1 MAFQLNAILKFSSQ
15 GAEAALTKT
24 KQAFSGLESGMAK
37 TSAAMDAVGK
47 AAAAGAAATAPL
59 ALGVGFATKTAADFE
74 EQMSKVQAAMLGTPE
89 EMAKITAISKRLGAT
104 TSFTAKQAGEGAELL
119 AQAGFTTEQIVSAL
133 PGVLDAA
140 AASGVGMAQAADII
154 AGQLGAFGRE
164 AKDATAVADALAL
177 VTAATNTD
185 FTDLG
190 EAMKYVAPIAKN
202 AGLSLEETASSV
214 GILSNAGVK
223 GSVAG
228 TALKNA
234 ILQLS
239 KPSKAAIELFGGKGG
254 LEEATLRTVNGVK
267 KLLPIEAIMA
277 NAAKAVSNARNPL
290 EATAQ
295 VAEIFG
301 LRGSTAFGAFQ
312 SKLLETTEVTEK
324 NIDQLRKGLA
334 KTGDNVKIEL
344 GKAIP
349 SLVAMR
355 LQIAGAEGTARQMAK
370 IRLDNLRGQVEMLS
384 SAAEGL
390 GLEVGGLVTGPLK
403 EGLEGPTDFLSVM
416 ALGFQ
421 KARDG
426 TQLTAAELDDLKT
439 NRFGGLIN
447 SAIEFAQGFIEGF
460 KELRD
465 FAKQTFN
472 DVVTFLKPILAESG
486 LTAKEFGRIAAKVI
500 FIGAVAAPV
509 LAGIAVGLAV
519 LSPIISGVGSL
530 FGLMGSTIGV
540 VGRIA
545 SFAFRSGKYFLDLL
559 ILGVRNFGVVG
570 SFVARLV
577 SGGFSFLATTLRV
590 VGSLGGLIVRG
601 LIFGVG
607 LLGPVFAFLGQAAV
621 AAFVAIKAAVVGVA
635 IPLGVV
641 LLKVAAIAAA
651 IAGVIFLGDKLLRV
665 FGFLE
670 GPSLFDRTLDFF
682 SDFGANVEKTFS
694 DFTGPGSVIGKVKNF
709 FTGDKDATV
718 SLETDKA
725 EGNQGAK
732 VIDFQKAVAN
742 LAQKKD
748 NNLKPSPSFTPPKVS
763 PNVDQGAML
772 EGQLKSINT
781 QLKIPQ
787 PSPTLSPAAFSA
799 MSSLAEKPIDVNAQ
813 VDLSQQLMPPEVGIA
828 PESLNQFATS
838 ANRLTEK
845 PLKVDNTSITPNQ
858 GLPKASDV
866 TNVGQR
872 VTKNLGNQLTE
883 LAAVTGDAQSNVGQ
897 LANVASLA
905 EKRPTPTVRGEPSND
920 DQLRNLADNV
930 ISLEAKRTSSQTRLE
945 SQLGNV
951 KEAQVSSNEMLGNVI
966 ASSLAAKPG
975 EEKQSAPSPG
985 DLARTLQA
993 IGTPAEQHNV
1003 ELGKEAERSI
1013 AAATSANQTTAATLN
1028 PSYVDTSV
1036 DSQRL
1041 AAESLRQKVIS
1052 SPPSEEQIVDAVRRG
1067 SATSNTTGQPSTGS
1081 VRLTGELRTQISGR
1095 DLNIILS
1102 RAMLDNAEA
1111 NGRSIDPAVKRRVA
1125 QNGLIFGV
1133 SG

>member
-24 KQAFSGLESGMAK
+24 KQAFNGLESGMAK
-37 TSAAMDAVGK
+37 TSAAMDAVGR

-119 AQAGFTTEQIVSAL
+119 AQAGFSTEQIVSAL

-267 KLLPIEAIMA
+267 RLLPIEAIMA

-472 DVVTFLKPILAESG
+472 DVVTFLKPILGESG
-486 LTAKEFGRIAAKVI
+486 LTAKEFGKIAAKVI

-570 SFVARLV
+570 SFVARLI

-607 LLGPVFAFLGQAAV
+607 MLGPVFAFLGQAAV

-682 SDFGANVEKTFS
+682 SDFGTNVEKTFA

-718 SLETDKA
+718 NLETDNA

-763 PNVDQGAML
+763 SSVDQGAML
-772 EGQLKSINT
+772 EGQLKSINA
-781 QLKIPQ
+781 QLKVPQ
-787 PSPTLSPAAFSA
+787 PNPTLSPAAFSA

-813 VDLSQQLMPPEVGIA
+813 FDLSQQLVPPEVGIA
-828 PESLNQFATS
+828 PESLDQFAAS
-838 ANRLTEK
+838 ANHLTEK
-845 PLKVDNTSITPNQ
+845 PLKVENTSVKPN
-858 GLPKASDV
+858 GLPIAPET
-866 TNVGQR
+866 TNAGQQ
-872 VTKNLGNQLTE
+872 VAKNIGSQLNE
-883 LAAVTGDAQSNVGQ
+883 LASVTGDAQSNVGQ
-897 LANVASLA
+897 LANVVSLA
-905 EKRPTPTVRGEPSND
+905 EKKSTPTVKGEPSND
-920 DQLRNLADNV
+920 AQLRNLADNV
-930 ISLEAKRTSSQTRLE
+930 VSLEAKRTSNQSRLE

-951 KEAQVSSNEMLGNVI
+951 KDAQVSSNEMLGNTI
-966 ASSLAAKPG
+966 ASSLAAQPG
-975 EEKQSAPSPG
+975 QEKQSAPSPG

-1013 AAATSANQTTAATLN
+1013 AAATSANQPATALN
-1028 PSYVDTSV
+1028 PSYVDTNV

-1067 SATSNTTGQPSTGS
+1067 SATGNATSQPSTGS

-1125 QNGLIFGV
+1125 QNGLTFGV